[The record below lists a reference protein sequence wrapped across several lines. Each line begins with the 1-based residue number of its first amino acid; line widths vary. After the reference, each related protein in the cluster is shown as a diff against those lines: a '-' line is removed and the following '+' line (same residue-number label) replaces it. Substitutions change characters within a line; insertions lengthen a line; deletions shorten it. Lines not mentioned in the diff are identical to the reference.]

1 MAAAFV
7 IFLALHV
14 AAMNAAT
21 TPSRDSRWMLVT
33 AAVSTVVWLVVTF
46 PDPAGVAEQLDAFYR
61 RVRPGGPGW
70 RGCPLGSASGT
81 SRSQAALSWVN
92 WLAGVVAVY
101 AAVFGVGA
109 LLTGSGTAGAAY
121 LAVAVA
127 AFALIQRNLRR
138 DPQLAAHVDSP
149 PAGA

>member
-1 MAAAFV
+1 VAS
-7 IFLALHV
+7 IALHLAGV
-14 AAMNAAT
+14 NAGDTA
-21 TPSRDSRWMLVT
+21 SRDYAIAMLSTVGFT
-33 AAVSTVVWLVVTF
+33 TVVWVTVTLLTQ
-46 PDPAGVAEQLDAFYR
+46 PESPATLERFYR

-70 RGCPLGSASGT
+70 RHTARKLGFGNEPVPGGV
-81 SRSQAALSWVN
+81 LSWVN

-101 AAVFGVGA
+101 ASVFGVGA
-109 LLTGSGTAGAAY
+109 MLTRSVPVGATY

>member
-1 MAAAFV
+1 MPCCSTV
-7 IFLALHV
+7 G
-14 AAMNAAT
+14 
-21 TPSRDSRWMLVT
+21 VT
-33 AAVSTVVWLVVTF
+33 TVVWVAVTF
-46 PDPAGVAEQLDAFYR
+46 LTPPESPETLERFYR
-61 RVRPGGPGW
+61 RVRPGGRGW
-70 RGCPLGSASGT
+70 RRVARKLGFGNDPIPGGV
-81 SRSQAALSWVN
+81 LSWVN

-101 AAVFGVGA
+101 ASVFGVGA
-109 LLTGSGTAGAAY
+109 LLTGSGPAGAAY